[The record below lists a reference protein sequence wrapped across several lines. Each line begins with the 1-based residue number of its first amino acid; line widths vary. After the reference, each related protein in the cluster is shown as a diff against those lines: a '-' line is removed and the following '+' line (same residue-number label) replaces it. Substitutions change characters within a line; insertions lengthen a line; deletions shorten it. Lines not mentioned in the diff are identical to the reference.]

1 MATISTP
8 EGKYFYGLGRRKSAT
23 ARARLYA
30 GKGSVTVN
38 GKAAEDY
45 LSGNKSLLAEITD
58 PLALVG
64 KQNDYDVTIMVSGG
78 GLSGQVDAIKLAIA
92 KTIALANADLRSTL
106 KKADFLKRDS
116 REKERKKYGLR
127 SARKREQFSKR

>member
-1 MATISTP
+1 MPTGT
-8 EGKYFYGLGRRKSAT
+8 YFYGLGRRKSAT

-30 GKGSVTVN
+30 GKGDLIIN
-38 GKAAEDY
+38 EKPAAEY
-45 LSGNKSLLAEITD
+45 LSDNKSLLAEITD

-64 KQNDYDVTIMVSGG
+64 KQKDFDITIRVAGG
-78 GLSGQVDAIKLAIA
+78 GTAGQVDAIKLAIA
-92 KTIALANADLRSTL
+92 KALTTAHADLRSTL
-106 KKADFLKRDS
+106 KKAEFLKRDS